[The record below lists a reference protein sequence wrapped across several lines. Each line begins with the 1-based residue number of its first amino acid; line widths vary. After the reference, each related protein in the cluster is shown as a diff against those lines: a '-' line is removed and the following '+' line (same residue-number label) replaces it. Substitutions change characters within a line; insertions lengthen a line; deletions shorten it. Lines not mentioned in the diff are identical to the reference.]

1 MSASAAIA
9 DPKRAFSD
17 PCGPSKSSC
26 WSKILFKKLKNKKK
40 QKQSYHCTKLDIGA
54 VIYVHC
60 FLFLFSSTFPSD
72 SSTLNSFP
80 IVFPIQFAL
89 CLKVLARITQQNQRM
104 LCKVLT
110 ANTTICMKLKCP
122 LCPHL
127 TVLKFHN
134 TLKNTVS
141 SFGLL
146 VFMQREWKLCNWT

>member
-17 PCGPSKSSC
+17 PCGPSRSSC
-26 WSKILFKKLKNKKK
+26 WSKILFKNWKIKKAET
-40 QKQSYHCTKLDIGA
+40 QLSLHQIRHRSS
-54 VIYVHC
+54 IYVHC

-72 SSTLNSFP
+72 SSTFNSFP

-110 ANTTICMKLKCP
+110 ANITICMKLKCP